1 MDKEWKF
8 MTLGV
13 IFDMDG
19 VLIDSESFYFER
31 RMQFFKEKNIVPGS
45 TNKLDFVGLTEN
57 GIWEVLVAEK
67 ENRAELK
74 KEYHDYRKKHPIDFK
89 KALRKG
95 VKEVLD
101 YLKKEK
107 IKIALAS
114 SSPQSEINEML
125 TQNNLTSYF
134 DFVISGEELTKSKPH
149 PEIYQIAMD
158 ALDCENC
165 MAVEDSPVGIASAK
179 AAGLYTIALKQ
190 ELPLD
195 QTQADI
201 VIEELTD
208 IVKVI
213 EKAVYS

>member
-1 MDKEWKF
+1 

-19 VLIDSESFYFER
+19 VLIDSESFYFDR

-67 ENRAELK
+67 ETRAELK
-74 KEYHDYRKKHPIDFK
+74 KEYHDYRKNHPIDFK
-89 KALRKG
+89 KALRKS

-107 IKIALAS
+107 TKIALAS

-125 TQNNLTSYF
+125 THNNLTPYF

-158 ALDCENC
+158 ALGYENC

-190 ELPLD
+190 ELSLD

-208 IVKVI
+208 IFKII
-213 EKAVYS
+213 EKVVYS